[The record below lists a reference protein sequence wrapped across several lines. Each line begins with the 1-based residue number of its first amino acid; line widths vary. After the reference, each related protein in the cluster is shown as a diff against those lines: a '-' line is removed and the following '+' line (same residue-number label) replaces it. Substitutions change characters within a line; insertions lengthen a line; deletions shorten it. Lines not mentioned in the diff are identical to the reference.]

1 MGLIRHGLP
10 PTTTTT
16 TTAMAP
22 LRQKSSSAAAAN
34 SSSSS
39 GGLVPAS
46 VLKSWYNIFG
56 KSTIGY
62 VTWIVAGIIV
72 AEGLTGAVTDGV
84 WNSVNHGRTFQTVD
98 WSKFKTDD
106 EEEEEEDEAEEDE
119 EEEEEEDE

>member
-1 MGLIRHGLP
+1 MLS
-10 PTTTTT
+10 
-16 TTAMAP
+16 
-22 LRQKSSSAAAAN
+22 LRRKSSSAASTTT

-39 GGLVPAS
+39 SRGGLVPAS

-62 VTWIVAGIIV
+62 ITWIVAGIIA
-72 AEGLTGAVTDGV
+72 AEAVTGAVTDGV

-106 EEEEEEDEAEEDE
+106 DDEEEEDDEESDEEEAEEDE
-119 EEEEEEDE
+119 EDDDE